1 MIDWFAFH
9 LLLIFFFFFIFLFC
23 RRIILAFSWCTIIN
37 QLKYWQGISCS
48 SQSGVDRELSHQ
60 LEQIQTHQGCSEG
73 TSSVAFEALLINGQI
88 DLINF
93 LIFNCLTLNI
103 NLLIF
108 NCLTSNFCFRK
119 NISDFKLTWEN
130 DDLLSSS
137 YK

>member
-1 MIDWFAFH
+1 MQ
-9 LLLIFFFFFIFLFC
+9 
-23 RRIILAFSWCTIIN
+23 N
-37 QLKYWQGISCS
+37 
-48 SQSGVDRELSHQ
+48 GVDRELSHQ

-119 NISDFKLTWEN
+119 NVSDFKLTWEN

-137 YK
+137 HKYIFEVNHPVNEYIKMRIPDKRHQTNTVRTI